1 MKITVDSRGC
11 GEGKT
16 TTGIYPLIH
25 RAIALNELTLLVVP
39 SIKLQDEYQKE
50 FQNQISIING
60 FGAVAATVTAL
71 INKPTPVVCIT
82 QECWLRSQINDVVKS
97 QWNLIIDEAIN
108 PFRALKYDRRSSV
121 FDWSSIVQLN
131 ISELQGMDDTNY
143 YPITINEPA
152 IDNWTRTS
160 EAITNLMDPNY
171 TSEMGVKTWD
181 QLHTETGSGRVEI
194 FQQLKIEM
202 VQAWRS
208 IHIAAAAFEH
218 TMMSYWLDHH
228 KLDYAITHQFIQ
240 RELPVRFH
248 HILGLDWSKS
258 KQLDSKYDVVQQEY
272 KNYVNQYCQA
282 KGVKSLALRN
292 NSSNMVLDNEQK
304 INHNPHGW
312 NEFRNYTAISLES
325 ALNPTKEFSKWLQ
338 YRIGME
344 YAAIT
349 LAFSAYLFYQSIMR
363 TCLRNH
369 NNNTEVDVFVIDEK
383 TLHALMAL
391 MITNLK
397 LGVIE
402 IPTSYVKQPA
412 LTSNERRMKHYY
424 KEKCN
429 ENHNTSYMKSVTLP
443 VVITNPTSLV
453 PKANH
458 THTGHV
464 TQVLPGS
471 GPHAGKI
478 HCVTC
483 NRHVRWLTKDEYR
496 KESNT

>member
-16 TTGIYPLIH
+16 TTCIYPFI
-25 RAIALNELTLLVVP
+25 RSAIELNELTLLIVP
-39 SIKLQDEYQKE
+39 SIKLQNEYQKE
-50 FQNQISIING
+50 FQNQITVING
-60 FGAVAATVTAL
+60 FGAVKATLEAL
-71 INKPTPVVCIT
+71 INKPTPIVCIT
-82 QECWLRSQINDVVKS
+82 QECWLLSQINDVIKS
-97 QWNLIIDEAIN
+97 QWNLIIDEAIM
-108 PFRALKYDRRSSV
+108 PFRSLKYDRRGSV
-121 FDWSSIVQLN
+121 FDWSSIIQLN
-131 ISELQGMDDTNY
+131 ISELQAMDDTNY

-160 EAITNLMDPNY
+160 EAIKDLMDPNY

-181 QLHTETGSGRVEI
+181 QLQTETGSGRVEI
-194 FQQLKIEM
+194 FQQLRIEM

-218 TMMSYWLDHH
+218 TMMSYWLKHH
-228 KLDYAITHQFIQ
+228 KLNYTIGIEFIE

-258 KQLDSKYDVVQQEY
+258 KQLDARYNIVQQEY
-272 KNYVNQYCQA
+272 KNYVNQYCRA
-282 KGVKSLALRN
+282 KGIKSLALRN
-292 NSSNMVLDNEQK
+292 NSSSMVLDNEQK

-325 ALNPTKEFSKWLQ
+325 ALNPTKEFSRWLQ

-344 YAAIT
+344 YDAIT

-363 TCLRNH
+363 TCLRNKD
-369 NNNTEVDVFVIDEK
+369 NQTEVDVFVIDEK
-383 TLHALMAL
+383 TLFALMKL

-397 LGVIE
+397 DGIIE
-402 IPTSYVKQPA
+402 IPTSYVKPQA
-412 LTSNERRMKHYY
+412 MTSNERRMKHYY

-429 ENHNTSYMKSVTLP
+429 ENHNTSYMKIVTFSA
-443 VVITNPTSLV
+443 VNTDITPGV
-453 PKANH
+453 PKPNSDHSAH
-458 THTGHV
+458 LTT
-464 TQVLPGS
+464 VLPGT

-483 NRHVRWLTKDEYR
+483 NRHVRWLTKEEYR
-496 KESNT
+496 LKSNT